1 MYIYIGNCS
10 IFLHMQAMF
19 TPTRAGA
26 NNAHTRG
33 RSTDMY
39 DRGYNR
45 GSGCNEG
52 TDYEALRLAR
62 QGELD
67 QHGYHNDGFVVP
79 DSQSEDDED
88 SSSDYNPE
96 ELPVRLRSR
105 RNDAEDSSSDYHPT
119 DEDTGENSDEDGG
132 EEHNNAEED
141 DDGDSD
147 YIPSDEEEEE
157 DDDEDD
163 DSSSDYNEWLSTDN

>member
-1 MYIYIGNCS
+1 
-10 IFLHMQAMF
+10 MF
-19 TPTRAGA
+19 TSTRAGA
-26 NNAHTRG
+26 NNAHTSG
-33 RSTDMY
+33 RSIDTY

-45 GSGCNEG
+45 GYGCNEG

-62 QGELD
+62 EGELD

-79 DSQSEDDED
+79 DSQSEVDED

-105 RNDAEDSSSDYHPT
+105 GNDAEDSSSDYHPT
-119 DEDTGENSDEDGG
+119 DEDTGENSDEDGD

-141 DDGDSD
+141 DDDDSD
-147 YIPSDEEEEE
+147 YIPSDDEDNDDDDDDY
-157 DDDEDD
+157 DDDEDNDD